1 MPANR
6 IRAII
11 FDIGRVL
18 IRVDISRATS
28 GLASGLSLTPEEV
41 WSAIEKDPRWPD
53 WQEGRISP
61 RDWHLHIAKRLGGS
75 LSFEQ
80 FTEAW
85 NRALDPEPI
94 QDNSLF
100 ESLRKN
106 FRIGLLSN
114 TDPIHVAH
122 LEATFDFFRFFPKS
136 ARTYSCVVG
145 ASKPSPL
152 IFRDALK
159 SLRAKAES
167 SVFID
172 DIEAYVNAA
181 RSLGLHGIH
190 YQSPAQLRAE
200 LKGLGANLPAEPGA
214 LPKSAPPKISE

>member
-1 MPANR
+1 MTGAHPQVQT
-6 IRAII
+6 II
-11 FDIGRVL
+11 FRHRARPCPRGCF
-18 IRVDISRATS
+18 SRHAIPRARHFPSPQEIWT
-28 GLASGLSLTPEEV
+28 
-41 WSAIEKDPRWPD
+41 AIEKDPRFQD

-61 RDWHLHIAKRLGGS
+61 RDWHLHLAKRLGGS

-85 NRALDPEPI
+85 NRALDPQPI

-100 ESLRKN
+100 EALRKN
-106 FRIGLLSN
+106 FSHRPLIQHRSDSRRPSRSDL
-114 TDPIHVAH
+114 
-122 LEATFDFFRFFPKS
+122 RFFPILS
-136 ARTYSCVVG
+136 EIDPHLLLRGWRQQTLA
-145 ASKPSPL
+145 AH
-152 IFRDALK
+152 FRDALK

-190 YQSPAQLRAE
+190 YQSPASS
-200 LKGLGANLPAEPGA
+200 GGT
-214 LPKSAPPKISE
+214 

>member
-1 MPANR
+1 MAEKE

-18 IRVDISRATS
+18 IRVDVARAMQSFARGIS
-28 GLASGLSLTPEEV
+28 LSPQEIWT
-41 WSAIEKDPRWPD
+41 AIEKDPRWRD
-53 WQEGRISP
+53 WQEGKISA
-61 RDWHLHIAKRLGGS
+61 RDWHLHLSKRLGGS
-75 LSFEQ
+75 LTFEQ

-85 NRALDPEPI
+85 NSALDPQPI

-106 FRIGLLSN
+106 YRLGLLSN
-114 TDPIHVAH
+114 TDPVHVAH

-136 ARTYSCVVG
+136 VRTYSCVVG

-159 SLRAKAES
+159 SLRTNAENA
-167 SVFID
+167 VFVD
-172 DIEAYVNAA
+172 DVEAYVVAA
-181 RSLGLHGIH
+181 RGLGMRGVH
-190 YQSPAQLRAE
+190 YQNPAQLRAE
-200 LKGLGANLPAEPGA
+200 LNSLGANLA
-214 LPKSAPPKISE
+214 L

>member
-1 MPANR
+1 MPPSR
-6 IRAII
+6 IQAII

-18 IRVDISRATS
+18 VRVDVSLAMQDLAQGIS
-28 GLASGLSLTPEEV
+28 LSPQEIWT
-41 WSAIEKDPRWPD
+41 AIEKDPR

-61 RDWHLHIAKRLGGS
+61 RAWHLHLAKRLGGS
-75 LSFEQ
+75 LTFEQ

-85 NRALDPEPI
+85 NRALDPQPI
-94 QDNSLF
+94 QENSLF

-106 FRIGLLSN
+106 FRIALLSN

-122 LEATFDFFRFFPKS
+122 LESTFEFFRYFPKS

-152 IFRDALK
+152 IFREALK
-159 SLRAKAES
+159 SLRAKAEA

-172 DIEAYVNAA
+172 DIEAYVDAA
-181 RSLGLHGIH
+181 RRLGMQGIH
-190 YQSPAQLRAE
+190 YQDPAQLSND
-200 LKGLGANLPAEPGA
+200 LNTLGANLP
-214 LPKSAPPKISE
+214 S

>member
-1 MPANR
+1 MPPSR
-6 IRAII
+6 IQAII

-18 IRVDISRATS
+18 VRVDVSRAMQD
-28 GLASGLSLTPEEV
+28 LAQGISLSPQEIWT
-41 WSAIEKDPRWPD
+41 AIEKDPRWQD

-61 RDWHLHIAKRLGGS
+61 RDWHLHLAKRLGGS
-75 LSFEQ
+75 LTFEQ

-85 NRALDPEPI
+85 NRALDPQPI
-94 QDNSLF
+94 QENSLL

-122 LEATFDFFRFFPKS
+122 LEYTFEFFRYFPKS

-152 IFRDALK
+152 IFREALK
-159 SLRAKAES
+159 SLRAKAEA

-172 DIEAYVNAA
+172 DSRAYVDAA
-181 RSLGLHGIH
+181 RRV
-190 YQSPAQLRAE
+190 AM
-200 LKGLGANLPAEPGA
+200 
-214 LPKSAPPKISE
+214 